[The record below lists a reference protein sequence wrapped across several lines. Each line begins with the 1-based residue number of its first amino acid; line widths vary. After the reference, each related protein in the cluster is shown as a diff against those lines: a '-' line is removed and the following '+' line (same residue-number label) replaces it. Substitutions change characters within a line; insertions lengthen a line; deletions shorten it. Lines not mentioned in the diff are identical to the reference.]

1 MNFCLFWNICYNCG
15 ILINSFIFILQL
27 IFVSGLYGYELKQRI
42 LDSWSSYTSWSTW
55 SSNSA
60 CIFLNNAWV
69 SAITSTVS
77 TDAYSPSTEGAYWS
91 SSTSSGIIYMGSS
104 DETYSLFQLAGASL
118 SAHSTCRWIFSNSNL
133 KNLKLTIQRSPSN
146 YEDIYIQY
154 NIDSQTYSLSTK
166 DLTSWSSSTSSI
178 TLSNASSI
186 IIKVKRLSSM
196 SNYSIILS
204 SQTNPI
210 LVFNVYS
217 HTKTIKFIWFK
228 ITQTK

>member
-1 MNFCLFWNICYNCG
+1 MFFKTDY
-15 ILINSFIFILQL
+15 FILQL
-27 IFVSGLYGYELKQRI
+27 ILESGLCEYELNHRV

-60 CIFLNNAWV
+60 CIFLKNFCV
-69 SAITSTVS
+69 SASASTVS

-104 DETYSLFQLAGASL
+104 DETYSLFQLAGVSL
-118 SAHSTCRWIFSNSNL
+118 SAHPTCRWIFSNSDL
-133 KNLKLTIQRSPSN
+133 KTLKLTIQRSPSN
-146 YEDIYIQY
+146 YEDIYLQY
-154 NIDSQTYSLSTK
+154 NIDSQTHFLSTK

-196 SNYSIILS
+196 SNYTIILS
-204 SQTNPI
+204 SQTKTDSLYEYYI
-210 LVFNVYS
+210 FRQIS
-217 HTKTIKFIWFK
+217 TKS
-228 ITQTK
+228 